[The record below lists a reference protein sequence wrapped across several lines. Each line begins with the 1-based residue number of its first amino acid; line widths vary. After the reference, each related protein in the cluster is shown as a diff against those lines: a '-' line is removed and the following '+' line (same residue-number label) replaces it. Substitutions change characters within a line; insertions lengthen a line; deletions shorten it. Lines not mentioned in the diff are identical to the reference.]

1 MMHIHTYFDGVTI
14 FCFISIINTHIY
26 IHLDILIMIGA
37 GLLKPHGFIGSLTNN
52 LTKKE
57 KKKKDLILNTKMLEK
72 ECVLKQKHSYNLEQK

>member
-1 MMHIHTYFDGVTI
+1 
-14 FCFISIINTHIY
+14 
-26 IHLDILIMIGA
+26 MIGA